1 MTPAFGRPICLAL
14 MGLLGSSQAA
24 LAQAASTLPKA
35 DLDPALVAIRCELRT
50 ARAPEAVQTLYFYLN
65 DARRSVLETD
75 GTALGNIV
83 QYSRQRIVVTKSHA
97 DGGQRT
103 FTFERMIG
111 ALTVST
117 PPANGTNSREPWTL
131 SGDCERID
139 ASRQKF

>member
-1 MTPAFGRPICLAL
+1 MTLAFARPLCLAL
-14 MGLLGSSQAA
+14 MGIHATQAA
-24 LAQAASTLPKA
+24 MAQTATLPKT

-83 QYSRQRIVVTKSHA
+83 QYSRQRIVVTKNHG

-111 ALTVST
+111 ALTVSM
-117 PPANGTNSREPWTL
+117 PPATGSREPWTL
-131 SGDCERID
+131 SGECERID